1 MKLIAET
8 LNFVNK
14 IPDVMKTMEKLTQIK
29 SFFKEMND
37 LAQEFPT
44 EQGYIP
50 ILGLQ
55 LWSFVVMTIILII
68 YA

>member
-1 MKLIAET
+1 
-8 LNFVNK
+8 
-14 IPDVMKTMEKLTQIK
+14 MKTMEKLTQIK